1 MLGHITILDTLV
13 IHIIVLT
20 LMLTNKCRV
29 YLKEE
34 KRDMSGRKRGTYDD
48 IIHVL
53 HLILLSLER
62 IFFLNI
68 KSLVIMELL

>member
-20 LMLTNKCRV
+20 LTLTNKCRV

>member
-1 MLGHITILDTLV
+1 MLGHITILDNLV

-20 LMLTNKCRV
+20 LTLTNKCRV